1 VTVCPE
7 DLLGVCTDRLQAFHR
22 VLHGSMQKN
31 AGGGGPRLT
40 GTSGGPT
47 GVAATPK
54 VDGQARKPDTP
65 KTGHQ
70 VVRSFLVC
78 RLIPIGTAAVR
89 LHGPRLV
96 CVCTFVVGSIQ
107 RGFWKYRA

>member
-1 VTVCPE
+1 VFVPIGCRLFTEC
-7 DLLGVCTDRLQAFHR
+7 CTDRC
-22 VLHGSMQKN
+22 KN

-96 CVCTFVVGSIQ
+96 CVHFRGRIDPERLLEIQ
-107 RGFWKYRA
+107 GVTRCDLLISVH